1 MPAERSYGMDHPHY
15 HYSPIPE
22 RPSLRWPDGKALA
35 LGALILLEHYEWQPP
50 EAAYSLRNPSGG
62 LIKLPSPDYLQLT
75 HREYGHRVGVFRLLD
90 LLERYAIPATVAID
104 SLTALNYPWLVDY
117 LLERRCELIGH
128 GIAASRLIT
137 SKINATTESEVI
149 EESLDAVEQA
159 SGVRPVGWLSPEG
172 VESDRTPALV
182 AAAGLKYLCDW
193 PNDEQPYQMTVPSGN
208 LVSLP
213 LFLEADDE
221 FALWH
226 RRTSLQSWEQTIV
239 SAATQLHRDGENSGR
254 HLMLTLR
261 PWLSGHPFRISTL
274 ERALSEV
281 TKLPNLWLAQGSEI
295 VDAFLECD
303 C

>member
-1 MPAERSYGMDHPHY
+1 M
-15 HYSPIPE
+15 
-22 RPSLRWPDGKALA
+22 
-35 LGALILLEHYEWQPP
+35 
-50 EAAYSLRNPSGG
+50 
-62 LIKLPSPDYLQLT
+62 
-75 HREYGHRVGVFRLLD
+75 
-90 LLERYAIPATVAID
+90 
-104 SLTALNYPWLVDY
+104 
-117 LLERRCELIGH
+117 
-128 GIAASRLIT
+128 
-137 SKINATTESEVI
+137 
-149 EESLDAVEQA
+149 
-159 SGVRPVGWLSPEG
+159 
-172 VESDRTPALV
+172 

-193 PNDEQPYQMTVPSGN
+193 PNDEQPYQMTVPAGN

-261 PWLSGHPFRISTL
+261 PWLSGQPFRISTL